1 MTGSFMNVVD
11 LFYDLSG
18 SWKDLYSSVLLI
30 LSS

>member
-18 SWKDLYSSVLLI
+18 SWEDFIQSCFINSV
-30 LSS
+30 

>member
-18 SWKDLYSSVLLI
+18 SGKILYSSVLLI